1 MSLLFMLLGAAF
13 GAFVCAG
20 MFEESTGWTAAV
32 FGAIVG
38 LLFGQVRTLRA
49 RVGKLEQAAQR
60 DGVSAAATSA
70 SPEATAAAAVGEVRL
85 PATTPAA
92 TQEAAAAPASID
104 NGTAPDAIAPA
115 TGRPALL
122 PAAATL
128 GSAQTPPATGS
139 VPFVSPRAAVSE
151 PSAGDRAVAAIKRW
165 FTEGNVPVKVG
176 VIVLFLGVAALLKY
190 AADQGWLYVRIE
202 FRLIGVAVAALGALM
217 FAWRKRQS
225 HRNFALSLQG
235 GAIGVLILTIFAAFK
250 LYALLPA
257 ALAFAL
263 LVVVVAGGAMI
274 AVLQDAIALAVLAI
288 VGGFLAPIL
297 ISTGHG
303 NHVYLFTY
311 YAILNAAVFAIAWLR
326 PWRVLNLVGF
336 AFTFGI
342 GTLWGAL
349 QYRPEFFASTEPF
362 LLLFFA
368 FYLLIPLLYAMG
380 NPAAEGRPPVS
391 LARAAG
397 EGGSAR
403 GASGGVRETEGRQA
417 SERRDRGSRP
427 GQPLIDGTLVFGTPL
442 VAFALQVALLERA
455 RMPLAFSALGA
466 AAIYTLLAALELR
479 RFGLKLLGESHAL
492 LALGFATLAVPLAL
506 SAQATSCTW
515 ALEGAALVWLGLRQ
529 QRALPRWI
537 GYALQLFAGAAFA
550 WSFRG
555 SSLDPVLLNGEFLGA
570 LLIAL
575 AGLISARLLDRAQ
588 RRPITTVLFFWGLL
602 WWLFAFGNEIERK
615 EDVTAL
621 LAAWWLALFAASGV
635 LAAELYRRLDWRD
648 CRFPAALAFVLAP
661 FFIALMTNEHDG
673 PLEGWPA
680 LAWGLWLVAAARSLG
695 ALAAGEPALTRMLH
709 LVFLWTV
716 ALLLAAEAG
725 ALIQRHIGLDSIW
738 VALAAFAPLAAL
750 FWLTLLRLP
759 PARWPLGIEAEVH
772 RHVLLA
778 SLAWVMG
785 IGAVLG
791 LVNEGD
797 PAPLPY
803 VPLLNPLEL
812 AQLGYLVLLLL
823 WLRQGEREGGA
834 MLSTELR
841 ARALAIAGV
850 LLLTAITLRGAH
862 FLGGVPW
869 GEALR
874 ASPLAQAALSIT
886 WTLAGIVAM
895 LLGKRRG
902 SRAVWFGGAAL
913 MGVVLVKLLLIDR
926 QFMHDLPAIIGVLVV
941 GVLLVAVGY
950 FAPVPPRN
958 AAPVVPAGENP

>member
-1 MSLLFMLLGAAF
+1 MSLLFMLIGAAV

-38 LLFGQVRTLRA
+38 LLFGQLRALRA
-49 RVGKLEQAAQR
+49 RIAKLEREAVHAAPAPADASSPLRGMSPATAAVAQPEFR
-60 DGVSAAATSA
+60 VSHTANPVAPIDTTGATSA
-70 SPEATAAAAVGEVRL
+70 VA
-85 PATTPAA
+85 PAA
-92 TQEAAAAPASID
+92 QTPMVPPVFAAAP
-104 NGTAPDAIAPA
+104 TAPAQ
-115 TGRPALL
+115 
-122 PAAATL
+122 AAEKL
-128 GSAQTPPATGS
+128 I
-139 VPFVSPRAAVSE
+139 SPRAVATE
-151 PSAGDRAVAAIKRW
+151 PTAADRAIAAIKGW
-165 FTEGNVPVKVG
+165 FTEGNVPVKIG
-176 VIVLFLGVAALLKY
+176 VIVLFLGIAALLKY
-190 AADQGWLYVRIE
+190 GFDQGWFSVSIQM
-202 FRLIGVAVAALGALM
+202 RLSGIAVAAIGALV
-217 FAWRKRQS
+217 FAWRKRES

-263 LVVVVAGGAMI
+263 LVVVVAGGAML
-274 AVLQDAIALAVLAI
+274 AVLQDAIALAALAI

-303 NHVYLFTY
+303 NHVVLFGY
-311 YAILNAAVFAIAWLR
+311 YAVLNAAVFAIAWLR
-326 PWRVLNLVGF
+326 PWRVLNLIGF

-349 QYRPEFFASTEPF
+349 QYKPEFFASTEPF

-368 FYLLIPLLYAMG
+368 FYVLVPLLYA
-380 NPAAEGRPPVS
+380 
-391 LARAAG
+391 L
-397 EGGSAR
+397 
-403 GASGGVRETEGRQA
+403 RQA
-417 SERRDRGSRP
+417 SAPSNSGSPHPR
-427 GQPLIDGTLVFGTPL
+427 QAIIDGTLVFGTPL
-442 VAFALQVALLERA
+442 IAFALQVELLEHA
-455 RMPLAFSALGA
+455 RLPLAFSAIGA
-466 AAIYTLLAALELR
+466 AAIYALLATFELR

-506 SAQATSCTW
+506 AAQATSCTW
-515 ALEGAALVWLGLRQ
+515 AIEGAALVWLGLRQ

-537 GYALQLFAGAAFA
+537 GYALQLGAGATFA

-555 SSLDPVLLNGEFLGA
+555 SSHDPVLLNGECVGA
-570 LLIAL
+570 MLIAL
-575 AGLISARLLDRAQ
+575 SALISARLLDQAQ
-588 RRPITTVLFFWGLL
+588 RRPIASVLFFWGLL
-602 WWLFAFGNEIERK
+602 WWLFAFGNEIERAD
-615 EDVTAL
+615 DVAVL
-621 LAAWWLALFAASGV
+621 LAARWLVLFAATGV
-635 LAAELYRRLDWRD
+635 LAAELCRRLDWRD

-661 FFIALMTNEHDG
+661 FFIAFMTNAHDG
-673 PLEGWPA
+673 PLEGWHG
-680 LAWGLWLVAAARSLG
+680 LAWALWFIAALRSLG
-695 ALAAGEPALTRMLH
+695 ALAAVETALTRMLH
-709 LVFLWTV
+709 VVFLWTV
-716 ALLLAAEAG
+716 ALLLAAEGG
-725 ALIQRHIGLDSIW
+725 ALVERHIALDSIW

-750 FWLTLLRLP
+750 FWLVLRRLP
-759 PARWPLGIEAEVH
+759 PVRWPLGGEAEVH
-772 RHVLLA
+772 RHTLLT
-778 SLAWVMG
+778 SLAWIMG
-785 IGAVLG
+785 LGAVLG

-803 VPLLNPLEL
+803 LPVFNPLEL

-823 WLRQGEREGGA
+823 WFRQGEREGGA

-862 FLGGVPW
+862 FIGGVPW

-886 WTLAGIVAM
+886 WTLAGIAAM
-895 LLGKRRG
+895 LLGQRRG

-950 FAPVPPRN
+950 FAPVPPRG
-958 AAPVVPAGENP
+958 AVPAMPAGENS

>member
-1 MSLLFMLLGAAF
+1 M
-13 GAFVCAG
+13 
-20 MFEESTGWTAAV
+20 
-32 FGAIVG
+32 
-38 LLFGQVRTLRA
+38 R
-49 RVGKLEQAAQR
+49 
-60 DGVSAAATSA
+60 
-70 SPEATAAAAVGEVRL
+70 EA
-85 PATTPAA
+85 
-92 TQEAAAAPASID
+92 
-104 NGTAPDAIAPA
+104 
-115 TGRPALL
+115 
-122 PAAATL
+122 
-128 GSAQTPPATGS
+128 
-139 VPFVSPRAAVSE
+139 
-151 PSAGDRAVAAIKRW
+151 
-165 FTEGNVPVKVG
+165 
-176 VIVLFLGVAALLKY
+176 
-190 AADQGWLYVRIE
+190 
-202 FRLIGVAVAALGALM
+202 
-217 FAWRKRQS
+217 
-225 HRNFALSLQG
+225 
-235 GAIGVLILTIFAAFK
+235 
-250 LYALLPA
+250 
-257 ALAFAL
+257 
-263 LVVVVAGGAMI
+263 
-274 AVLQDAIALAVLAI
+274 
-288 VGGFLAPIL
+288 
-297 ISTGHG
+297 
-303 NHVYLFTY
+303 
-311 YAILNAAVFAIAWLR
+311 
-326 PWRVLNLVGF
+326 
-336 AFTFGI
+336 
-342 GTLWGAL
+342 
-349 QYRPEFFASTEPF
+349 
-362 LLLFFA
+362 
-368 FYLLIPLLYAMG
+368 
-380 NPAAEGRPPVS
+380 
-391 LARAAG
+391 
-397 EGGSAR
+397 
-403 GASGGVRETEGRQA
+403 EGRQA
-417 SERRDRGSRP
+417 SDRRATGSLP

-455 RMPLAFSALGA
+455 RMPLAFSALGG

-550 WSFRG
+550 WSFPG

-575 AGLISARLLDRAQ
+575 SGLISARLLDRAQ
-588 RRPITTVLFFWGLL
+588 RRPITTVLFLWGLL

-615 EDVTAL
+615 EDVAAL

-635 LAAELYRRLDWRD
+635 LAAELYRRIDWRD

-661 FFIALMTNEHDG
+661 FFIVLTTNEHDG

-680 LAWGLWLVAAARSLG
+680 LAWGLWLAAAAR
-695 ALAAGEPALTRMLH
+695 ALADLRVGEAALARMLH
-709 LVFLWTV
+709 VVFLWTV

-725 ALIQRHIGLDSIW
+725 ALVERHIGLDSIW
-738 VALAAFAPLAAL
+738 VALAAFAPLAVLFLLAL
-750 FWLTLLRLP
+750 RRLP
-759 PARWPLGIEAEVH
+759 PARWPLGSEAEVH

-812 AQLGYLVLLLL
+812 AQLGYLLLLLL
-823 WLRQGEREGGA
+823 WFRQGEREGGA

-950 FAPVPPRN
+950 FAPVPPRS
-958 AAPVVPAGENP
+958 ATPAVPAGENP

>member
-1 MSLLFMLLGAAF
+1 MSLLFMLIGAAL

-38 LLFGQVRTLRA
+38 LLIGQLRTLRA
-49 RVGKLEQAAQR
+49 RVARLEQAAQR
-60 DGVSAAATSA
+60 AGETAAATSA
-70 SPEATAAAAVGEVRL
+70 PPGSTSAVAAEIRLPATAAAVPE
-85 PATTPAA
+85 PAA
-92 TQEAAAAPASID
+92 ASIHIDSAAASDATASATESPASPPAVAPRAAEPPRATGSEPFTSAPVVAAAP
-104 NGTAPDAIAPA
+104 T
-115 TGRPALL
+115 
-122 PAAATL
+122 
-128 GSAQTPPATGS
+128 
-139 VPFVSPRAAVSE
+139 
-151 PSAGDRAVAAIKRW
+151 AGDRAIAAIKRW

-190 AADQGWLYVRIE
+190 AADQGWLSVPME
-202 FRLIGVAVAALGALM
+202 FRLAGIALAALAALV
-217 FAWRKRQS
+217 FAWRKRES

-257 ALAFAL
+257 GLAFAL
-263 LVVVVAGGAMI
+263 LVVVVAGGAML

-303 NHVYLFTY
+303 NHVALFTY
-311 YAILNAAVFAIAWLR
+311 YAILNAAVFAIAWVR

-349 QYRPEFFASTEPF
+349 QYKPEFLASTEPF

-368 FYLLIPLLYAMG
+368 FYLLIPVLYAMA
-380 NPAAEGRPPVS
+380 NPAAEGRP
-391 LARAAG
+391 A
-397 EGGSAR
+397 
-403 GASGGVRETEGRQA
+403 GVREAEGRQA
-417 SERRDRGSRP
+417 SNRRDTGSRP

-575 AGLISARLLDRAQ
+575 SGLISARLLDRAQ
-588 RRPITTVLFFWGLL
+588 RRPITTVLFLWGLL

-615 EDVTAL
+615 EDVAAL

-635 LAAELYRRLDWRD
+635 LAAELYRRIDWRD

-661 FFIALMTNEHDG
+661 FFIVLTTNEHDG

-680 LAWGLWLVAAARSLG
+680 LAWGLWLAAAAR
-695 ALAAGEPALTRMLH
+695 ALADLRVGEAALARMLH
-709 LVFLWTV
+709 VVFLWTV
-716 ALLLAAEAG
+716 ALLLSAEAG
-725 ALIQRHIGLDSIW
+725 ALVERHIGLDSIW
-738 VALAAFAPLAAL
+738 VALAAFAPLAVLFLLAL
-750 FWLTLLRLP
+750 RRLP
-759 PARWPLGIEAEVH
+759 PARWPLGSEAEVH

-812 AQLGYLVLLLL
+812 AQLGYLLLLLL
-823 WLRQGEREGGA
+823 WFRQGEREGGA

-950 FAPVPPRN
+950 FAPVPPRS
-958 AAPVVPAGENP
+958 ATPAVPAGENP